1 MVIDFRWD
9 KHSILL
15 FVTMRVKLRQEER
28 TKKKKEKKETYKNF
42 PFLITINY
50 VWL

>member
-28 TKKKKEKKETYKNF
+28 TKKKKKKKKRTKI
-42 PFLITINY
+42 FLF
-50 VWL
+50 